1 MTATAIA
8 PVAERQGFLYRDLV
22 SDKLWERL
30 VGRVVKDEGVER
42 LVAEQI
48 VDAGLGFVK
57 LIADHPGHSFAP
69 SPMVDI
75 GWHTLILYTRHYAA
89 LCQQLAGRFIHH
101 EPNDDPDNPSTAGGP
116 RAHGGPRRGLQPGG
130 VDNRTPSAKL
140 REHLMRPGRR
150 RPMQQRLRGR
160 RTQLPGRLVASIR
173 SVAGGDNT
181 LPAHPL
187 IHHRC

>member
-116 RAHGGPRRGLQPGG
+116 RATVAFMEAHGVAFNPVVWTTGLRAQNCENTSCGPDDGDRCSSGSEGGEPNGLGG
-130 VDNRTPSAKL
+130 
-140 REHLMRPGRR
+140 
-150 RPMQQRLRGR
+150 
-160 RTQLPGRLVASIR
+160 
-173 SVAGGDNT
+173 
-181 LPAHPL
+181 
-187 IHHRC
+187 